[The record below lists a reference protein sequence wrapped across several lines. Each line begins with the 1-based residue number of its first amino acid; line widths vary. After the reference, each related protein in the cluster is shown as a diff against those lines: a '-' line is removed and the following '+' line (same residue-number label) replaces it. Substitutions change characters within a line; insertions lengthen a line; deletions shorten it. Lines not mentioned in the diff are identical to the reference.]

1 MPVTL
6 SSLSAQ
12 SPKASNI
19 DSFTIDESSTRAKT
33 GFLTLSISKVERNNN
48 GSSAAQYHAS
58 DVALGKHLQEVLPFI
73 HKKKK
78 KQDRLTTKSLILAQD
93 ER

>member
-1 MPVTL
+1 M

-12 SPKASNI
+12 SQKASHI

-33 GFLTLSISKVERNNN
+33 GFLTLSILKVERNNN

-58 DVALGKHLQEVLPFI
+58 DVALGKHLQKVLPFYSKI
-73 HKKKK
+73 EEKET
-78 KQDRLTTKSLILAQD
+78 R
-93 ER
+93 